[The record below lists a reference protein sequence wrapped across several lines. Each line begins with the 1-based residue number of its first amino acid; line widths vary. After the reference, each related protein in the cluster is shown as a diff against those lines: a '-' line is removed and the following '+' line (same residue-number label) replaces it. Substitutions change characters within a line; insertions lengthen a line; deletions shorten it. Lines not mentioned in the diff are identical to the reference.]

1 MSRPDPTQMRNQPAL
16 TTSSGR
22 SWLVIG
28 GIATVLIA
36 GTLIALWLQL
46 DSMLALIIAVF
57 TVVLYIVM
65 VIVRLV
71 VEPLRPRLMALAVI
85 FWVQVLLALVAVI
98 AIAMGAGAEAR

>member
-22 SWLVIG
+22 IWLVIG
-28 GIATVLIA
+28 GIATVLIV

-46 DSMLALIIAVF
+46 DSTLALMVAVIAA
-57 TVVLYIVM
+57 VLYAVM
-65 VIVRLV
+65 VIARFA
-71 VEPLRPRLMALAVI
+71 VEPLRPRLMALAVL

-98 AIAMGAGAEAR
+98 AIAMGVGAEAP

>member
-1 MSRPDPTQMRNQPAL
+1 MSGSDPTQMRNQPAL

-22 SWLVIG
+22 IWLVIG
-28 GIATVLIA
+28 AIATVLIA

-46 DSMLALIIAVF
+46 DSTLALMVAGF
-57 TVVLYIVM
+57 TVVLYVVM
-65 VIVRLV
+65 VIVRLT

>member
-1 MSRPDPTQMRNQPAL
+1 MSGSDPTQMRNQPAL

-22 SWLVIG
+22 IWLIIG
-28 GIATVLIA
+28 AIATVLIA

-46 DSMLALIIAVF
+46 DSTLALLVAVF
-57 TVVLYIVM
+57 TVVLYVVM
-65 VIVRLV
+65 VIVRLA

-98 AIAMGAGAEAR
+98 AIAMGAGAEAH